1 MGITRSPFSLA
12 TKRIAKPLAGDD
24 AKLIS
29 YNHTLNRFEYVTVT
43 LPADSFLATIEP
55 ADWVADGGRY
65 SSVVNHSLNC
75 NRFLFQAWEGNFAIG
90 VDDVEKIDTNSCKVY
105 VTDNTITIDFVI
117 KAVL

>member
-29 YNHTLNRFEYVTVT
+29 YNHTLNRFEYVTVA
-43 LPADSFLATIEP
+43 LPADSYVATIEP
-55 ADWVADGGRY
+55 ADWVVDGDRY
-65 SSVVNHSLNC
+65 SYEVNHNLNC
-75 NRFLFQAWEGNFAIG
+75 ARFLFQAWQGNFAVG
-90 VDDVEKIDTNSCKVY
+90 VDDVYRTTSNACKVY